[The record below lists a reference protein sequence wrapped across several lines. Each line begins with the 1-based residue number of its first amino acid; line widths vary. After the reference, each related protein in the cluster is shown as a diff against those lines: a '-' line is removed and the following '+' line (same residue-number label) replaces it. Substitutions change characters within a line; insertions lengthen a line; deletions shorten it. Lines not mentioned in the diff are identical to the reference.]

1 MNLKADCRHF
11 RNDKPC
17 RFGCGCEGCR
27 HYEPMGKRILIVKLD
42 AIGDVART
50 TPLLEPLR
58 RTYSPCHITW
68 LVAPMAEDLLKGN
81 PRVDVLL
88 SYRAESLEALRI
100 QKFDLVLSLDK
111 TPRATA
117 VATWANAP
125 EKFGFGLSEYGTI
138 FPFNPESEYA
148 LALGLDDDL
157 KFRRNKKT
165 YQEIVFACCKLPYRG
180 EEYALDLPAEARAYA
195 AEKLKQWATA
205 EDETVIGLN
214 LGGGSAFANKMWE
227 PPKCIEFIRALNDAL
242 DCKVLLLGAERER
255 ERIERI
261 LAQAPDNVLSAGT
274 DNTIRQFQA
283 LLGCCD
289 AVVTGD
295 SLGMHLAIAEKR
307 PVVAL
312 FGPTCPQ
319 EIELYGRGERIVSPV
334 DCAPCYRSCCK
345 KSPTCMETIEPSA
358 VVEAV
363 RRLLTQDVSP

>member
-1 MNLKADCRHF
+1 MC
-11 RNDKPC
+11 
-17 RFGCGCEGCR
+17 
-27 HYEPMGKRILIVKLD
+27 KRILIVKLD

-58 RTYSPCHITW
+58 RAYSPCHITW
-68 LVAPMAEDLLKGN
+68 LVAPMAENLLKGN
-81 PRVDVLL
+81 RRVDVLL
-88 SYRAESLEALRI
+88 PYCAESLEPLRV
-100 QKFDLVLSLDK
+100 QAFDLVLSLDK

-125 EKFGFGLSEYGTI
+125 EKRGFGLSEYGTI

-157 KFRRNKKT
+157 KFRRNTKT
-165 YQEIVFACCKLPYRG
+165 YQEIVFDCCQLPYRS
-180 EEYALDLPAEARAYA
+180 EEYALDLPDEAREYAEARL
-195 AEKLKQWATA
+195 EQWAIA
-205 EDETVIGLN
+205 EGETVIGLN

-227 PPKCIEFIRALNDAL
+227 PPQCLEFVRTLRDVL
-242 DCKVLLLGAERER
+242 DCKVLLFGAERER

-261 LAQAPDNVLSAGT
+261 LIDAPDNVLSAGT
-274 DNTIRQFQA
+274 ENTIQQFQA
-283 LLGCCD
+283 LLGRCA

-307 PVVAL
+307 PVVVL

-334 DCAPCYRSCCK
+334 DCAPCYRSRCD
-345 KSPTCMETIEPSA
+345 KSPTCMEAIEPRA

-363 RRLLTQDVSP
+363 KRLLNVDC